1 MADYYSIITNRGK
14 ELEAEALASGRLIV
28 LTHFVVG
35 DSNGKQVKPDPSQ
48 IRLINETYRGDI
60 AELVVSPEQSTQLMA
75 KIVLPTGVGG
85 FTVREVGLM
94 TDAGELYAVANCPSI
109 DKPVGGVSVNMQFR
123 LAVSDTSN
131 ITLNV
136 ATGDG
141 LFLRIDQYL
150 KEIKARGAEAQKTS
164 RESIGVLDSTT
175 QQRGLVQLSSSVNS
189 TSETQAATPAAVK
202 IAMDNANARLAKD
215 RNGSDIPNVALFQ
228 QNIGLVET
236 IKLAAGAVPSTR
248 QVNGHAL
255 TGDVSV
261 TAKDIFD
268 GQCVEIGPG
277 QDLDNYQS
285 PGLYFQPANAY
296 TSAAL
301 HYPENNA
308 GSLMVL
314 RSAGVTQVYRVYSG
328 SRSYSRSKYST
339 QPWTPWTPDD
349 GFPVGAPIPW
359 PSDTVPPGHVLMQ
372 GQPFDRPSYPLLA
385 LAYPSGVIPDMRGQT
400 IKGRPDGRAVL
411 SLELDG
417 IKSHDHSATVAATD
431 LGNRD
436 TTGFDY
442 GNKSVS
448 AFDYGTKSTS
458 SGGEHA
464 HSLDVY
470 YLNTSQQ
477 AAKVGAGGQWAGGV
491 GTQGTYAGGAHAHS
505 VYIGAHDHIVGIGA
519 HAHSVYIG
527 AHSHGV
533 TVSPSGHAEN
543 TVKNI
548 AFNYIVRLA

>member
-35 DSNGKQVKPDPSQ
+35 DSNGKQVKPDPAQ
-48 IRLINETYRGDI
+48 IRLNNETYRGDI

-75 KIVLPTGVGG
+75 KIVLPTGIGG

-141 LFLRIDQYL
+141 LFLRIDQNL
-150 KEIKARGAEAQKTS
+150 KEIKSRGAEAQKTS
-164 RESIGVLDSTT
+164 RESIGVLDGTT
-175 QQRGLVQLSSSVNS
+175 QQRGLVQLNSAVNS

-215 RNGSDIPNVALFQ
+215 RNGADIPNVALFL
-228 QNIGLVET
+228 QNLGLTET

-248 QVNGHAL
+248 KVNGHAL
-255 TGDVSV
+255 NGDVSV
-261 TAKDIFD
+261 TAQDIFGD
-268 GQCVEIGPG
+268 QCVEIGPG

-285 PGLYFQPANAY
+285 PGLYFQPANAN
-296 TSAAL
+296 TSSAL

-314 RSAGVTQVYRVYSG
+314 RSAGITQVYRVYSC

-339 QPWTPWTPDD
+339 QPWTTWTPDD
-349 GFPVGAPIPW
+349 AFPVGAPIPW
-359 PSDTVPPGHVLMQ
+359 PSDTVPPAHALMQ
-372 GQPFDRPSYPLLA
+372 GQPFDKSAYPLLA
-385 LAYPSGVIPDMRGQT
+385 IAYPSGVIPDMRGQT
-400 IKGRPDGRAVL
+400 IKGKPTSGRAIL
-411 SLELDG
+411 SQEQDG
-417 IKSHDHSATVAATD
+417 IKSHNHSASAANTD
-431 LGNRD
+431 LGTKA
-436 TTGFDY
+436 TT
-442 GNKSVS
+442 S
-448 AFDYGTKSTS
+448 FDYGTKTS
-458 SGGEHA
+458 SSFDYGTKTTSNAGA
-464 HSLDVY
+464 HSHRTKIAYGGGGSTTVTA
-470 YLNTSQQ
+470 NAGATSS
-477 AAKVGAGGQWAGGV
+477 WA
-491 GTQGTYAGGAHAHS
+491 TDTIESAGAHTHT
-505 VYIGAHDHIVGIGA
+505 VGIGA
-519 HAHSVYIG
+519 HTHTVGIG
-527 AHSHGV
+527 AHIHNVVLGSHNHAI
-533 TVSPSGHAEN
+533 TVNAAGNTEN
-543 TVKNI
+543 TVKNT
-548 AFNYIVRLA
+548 AFNYLVRLA

>member
-175 QQRGLVQLSSSVNS
+175 QQRGLVQLSSLVNS
-189 TSETQAATPAAVK
+189 TSETQAATPYAVK

-215 RNGSDIPNVALFQ
+215 RNGADIPNVALFL
-228 QNIGLVET
+228 QNLGLVET
-236 IKLAAGAVPSTR
+236 VKLAAGAVPSTR
-248 QVNGHAL
+248 KINGHTLA
-255 TGDVSV
+255 TDISV
-261 TAKDIFD
+261 TAQDIFN
-268 GQCVEIGPG
+268 GQVVMIGAN
-277 QDLDNYQS
+277 QNLDNYQT
-285 PGLYFQPANAY
+285 PGLYAQDMNAN
-296 TSAAL
+296 TSAEL
-301 HYPENNA
+301 NYPENSA
-308 GSLMVL
+308 GSLVVL
-314 RSAGVTQVYRVYSG
+314 RSAGVTQVYRTYNS
-328 SRSYSRSKYST
+328 SRTWSRSKYSNG
-339 QPWTPWTPDD
+339 PWTPWAREYNTQNKPSAADV
-349 GFPVGAPIPW
+349 GALPITGGSITGPVGIGTANGLGGNSIVLGD
-359 PSDTVPPGHVLMQ
+359 SDTGLKQEGDGILNVYANSALVMRFISSLVECLKPFKVNGNCIATGEIQAGNGAVRLAADGNVYGTMWGGWLRDYLAATFQPKGNFTPAGQAYTKAESDARYMQSMRLGSAISTTWWANGGDCPAGHVLT
-372 GQPFDRPSYPLLA
+372 GGDFNSDKSYVRYKP
-385 LAYPSGVIPDMRGQT
+385 IQMF
-400 IKGRPDGRAVL
+400 I
-411 SLELDG
+411 
-417 IKSHDHSATVAATD
+417 
-431 LGNRD
+431 N
-436 TTGFDY
+436 
-442 GNKSVS
+442 
-448 AFDYGTKSTS
+448 
-458 SGGEHA
+458 
-464 HSLDVY
+464 
-470 YLNTSQQ
+470 
-477 AAKVGAGGQWAGGV
+477 GQW
-491 GTQGTYAGGAHAHS
+491 
-505 VYIGAHDHIVGIGA
+505 
-519 HAHSVYIG
+519 
-527 AHSHGV
+527 V
-533 TVSPSGHAEN
+533 TISG
-543 TVKNI
+543 
-548 AFNYIVRLA
+548 